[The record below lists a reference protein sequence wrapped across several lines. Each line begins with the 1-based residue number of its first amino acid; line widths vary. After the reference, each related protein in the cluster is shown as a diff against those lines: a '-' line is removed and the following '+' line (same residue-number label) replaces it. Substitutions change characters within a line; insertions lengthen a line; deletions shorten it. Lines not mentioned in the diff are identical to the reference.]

1 MSSRAVSTPR
11 AVVGRSLVVS
21 NDSSLI
27 HQLTTTLQQFAITA
41 DVCSDPATAVTLINT
56 RKFEIVAVDLGLG
69 KHACNVLEGVRLSP
83 SNQSSITF
91 ALVSLGQEQDLEV
104 LPNFVVR
111 KPVSKSEVEGILK
124 AALGLVIRD
133 YRRYFRC
140 PVTASALIRIDGKAQ
155 IPCEMMNVSEGGL
168 AASTPVTLVP
178 GAIVEVGFVLPGEPA
193 KFDLEAE
200 VCWCDRNGH
209 VGLHFRCVPQAKS
222 LLLQGWLSRKIE
234 EGIPEPVARLFHKYS
249 GNSDTPLPE

>member
-1 MSSRAVSTPR
+1 MSSRAVSAPR
-11 AVVGRSLVVS
+11 AVVGRSLLVS
-21 NDSSLI
+21 NDSSI
-27 HQLTTTLQQFAITA
+27 VHQLTTILQQFAISSDA
-41 DVCSDPATAVTLINT
+41 CSDPVTAVTLINT
-56 RKFEIVAVDLGLG
+56 RKFEVVVVDFGLG
-69 KHACNVLEGVRLSP
+69 EHAGYVLECVRLSP
-83 SNQSSITF
+83 SNQCSVTF
-91 ALVSLGQEQDLEV
+91 GLVSAEEEQDLQA

-111 KPVSKSEVEGILK
+111 KPLSESEIGSILK

-140 PVTASALIRIDGKAQ
+140 PLTASLLIRIDGKAQ

-168 AASTPVTLVP
+168 AAATPVMLVP
-178 GAIVEVGFVLPGEPA
+178 GTIVEVGFALPGEPA

-200 VCWCDRNGH
+200 VCWCDHKGH
-209 VGLHFRCVPQAKS
+209 VGVQFRSVPQETS

-249 GNSDTPLPE
+249 GNSETPSPE